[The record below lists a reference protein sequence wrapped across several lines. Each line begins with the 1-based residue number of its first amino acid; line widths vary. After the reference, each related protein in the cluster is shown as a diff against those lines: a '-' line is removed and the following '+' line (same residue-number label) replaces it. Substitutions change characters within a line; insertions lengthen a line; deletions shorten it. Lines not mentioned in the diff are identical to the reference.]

1 MNKTVLITGG
11 NRGIGKACAE
21 KFAKKKYNIIINYI
35 NNDIEANKTK
45 KYLEQNYQTKVTLL
59 KGDISNEETV
69 INLINKLKEN
79 NITIDTLIN
88 NAGIAI
94 DNDIENK
101 TSEEFMQVIKTNL
114 LGTYLMSKHI
124 KKIMQT
130 GTIINISSNNAI
142 NSPYVESIDY
152 DASKAGIISLTH
164 NFAKYYAPNIRVN
177 TIAPGWVNTDMNK
190 DLEDT
195 FKKQE
200 IEKILLE
207 RFATPEEIANAV
219 YFLASPE
226 ASYINDS
233 IIKIDGGIK

>member
-114 LGTYLMSKHI
+114 LGTYLMSKRI

-152 DASKAGIISLTH
+152 DA
-164 NFAKYYAPNIRVN
+164 
-177 TIAPGWVNTDMNK
+177 
-190 DLEDT
+190 
-195 FKKQE
+195 
-200 IEKILLE
+200 
-207 RFATPEEIANAV
+207 
-219 YFLASPE
+219 
-226 ASYINDS
+226 
-233 IIKIDGGIK
+233 